1 MTPRVVIIDN
11 GGANTASLRFALAR
25 LDVEPEL
32 TCDARTISSA
42 THVIL
47 PGVGAAADAM
57 ERLRARRLDELI
69 PQLTQP
75 VLGICL
81 GMQLLYEAS
90 EEGAAECLGTI
101 PGMARRLRPVQ
112 GRPVPHMGWNQI
124 RQARQ
129 TGILAD
135 VADGAHAYFV
145 HSYALPVGSETVAVT
160 EYGAEFSAAVAH
172 GNFFGTQFHPER
184 SAATGAAILRNF
196 LALD

>member
-1 MTPRVVIIDN
+1 MTRRVVIIDN

-32 TCDARTISSA
+32 TCDARTIGAA

-57 ERLRARRLDELI
+57 ERLRAHRLDALI
-69 PQLTQP
+69 PRLTQP

-90 EEGAAECLGTI
+90 EEGGAQCLGTI
-101 PGMARRLRPVQ
+101 PGTARRLQPMK
-112 GRPVPHMGWNQI
+112 GRPVPHMGWN
-124 RQARQ
+124 RVRAARD
-129 TGILAD
+129 TGLLTG
-135 VADGAHAYFV
+135 VEDGAHAYFV
-145 HSYALPVGSETVAVT
+145 HSYALAVASETVAVT
-160 EYGAEFSAAVAH
+160 EYGTEFSAAVAH
-172 GNFFGTQFHPER
+172 ANFFGTQFHPER

-196 LALD
+196 LALH